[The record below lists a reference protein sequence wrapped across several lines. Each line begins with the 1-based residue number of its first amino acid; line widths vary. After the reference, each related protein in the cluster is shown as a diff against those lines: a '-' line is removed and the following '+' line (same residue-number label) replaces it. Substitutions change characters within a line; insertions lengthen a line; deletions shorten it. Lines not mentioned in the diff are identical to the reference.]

1 MILNETIELIV
12 ETPWLVPA
20 ILINI
25 HLRFRMKIYPGEETS
40 REILFQ
46 LNVIPSLISFFKC
59 RFPFSAYLATFSEQ
73 LYFQR
78 SYFFIPLQINYFVT
92 TVTFS

>member
-25 HLRFRMKIYPGEETS
+25 HLRFAMKIYPGEETS

-46 LNVIPSLISFFKC
+46 LNVITSLISFFKC
-59 RFPFSAYLATFSEQ
+59 RFPFSAYLAAFSGQ
-73 LYFQR
+73 LYFRR